1 VEEFLPRARAN
12 HRVKGAI
19 CPDRATAESLA
30 FNESAFDTRRRTEV
44 LDSDRPET
52 RSVGI
57 RERILIPVAT
67 KQPSIERG
75 CAVMLALQRSTEAD
89 RRSRPVR
96 ARGWE
101 GITKL
106 GKPFGQP
113 RHGVLVRSM
122 PTTHE

>member
-1 VEEFLPRARAN
+1 MPRAVVSF
-12 HRVKGAI
+12 RVKGAI
-19 CPDRATAESLA
+19 CPDRATEESLA

-44 LDSDRPET
+44 LDSDRPEA

-89 RRSRPVR
+89 RRSRPIGP
-96 ARGWE
+96 RGGK

-106 GKPFGQP
+106 GKPLGQP